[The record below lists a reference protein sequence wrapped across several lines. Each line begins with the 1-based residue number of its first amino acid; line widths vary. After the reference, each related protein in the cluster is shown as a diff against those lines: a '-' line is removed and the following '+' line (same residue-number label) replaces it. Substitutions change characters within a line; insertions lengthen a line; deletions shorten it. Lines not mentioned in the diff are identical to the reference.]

1 MASFIHNQGQRIT
14 LNQLINKF
22 RNYLREIFRDSPK
35 IDFQKAKADFEVFM
49 RYDDF

>member
-1 MASFIHNQGQRIT
+1 MASFIHNQGQKIT
-14 LNQLINKF
+14 LNQQRIKF
-22 RNYLREIFRDSPK
+22 RNYLWEIFRDSPK